1 MAAPWRCLLLCV
13 GRPGRVLSRAGGT
26 PPVAAGLFARSG
38 GTARAA
44 WARVVVPVAPAISAA
59 APRWAQV
66 TDVGIIRVVAPDR
79 VLAPVAPAEQ
89 PAFAAATLV
98 GRLRKRLKDAVQ
110 AVQVGHQ
117 ATAALR
123 RLAAARHL
131 AGTASV
137 GAASVGATPVRSG
150 PVRTPPVRTGPA
162 GTGPVRTTS
171 LSTTPV
177 GCGPVGTAPPE
188 TAPPAVAAFVWFW
201 LGCAVNDR
209 ARNDPAP
216 ARASLVIRIGRVLV
230 GRPGREPAP
239 RGLGRRAA
247 PPRIPAGRCCR
258 SAAPG
263 TLRSA

>member
-1 MAAPWRCLLLCV
+1 
-13 GRPGRVLSRAGGT
+13 
-26 PPVAAGLFARSG
+26 
-38 GTARAA
+38 
-44 WARVVVPVAPAISAA
+44 
-59 APRWAQV
+59 
-66 TDVGIIRVVAPDR
+66 VGIIRVVAPDR

-89 PAFAAATLV
+89 PAFAAAALV

-123 RLAAARHL
+123 RLAAARRL
-131 AGTASV
+131 A

-150 PVRTPPVRTGPA
+150 PVRTPPIRTGPA

-201 LGCAVNDR
+201 LGCAVNNR

-216 ARASLVIRIGRVLV
+216 AQPSLSIRIGRVLV

-239 RGLGRRAA
+239 RGLGRRAT

>member
-1 MAAPWRCLLLCV
+1 M
-13 GRPGRVLSRAGGT
+13 
-26 PPVAAGLFARSG
+26 
-38 GTARAA
+38 
-44 WARVVVPVAPAISAA
+44 
-59 APRWAQV
+59 
-66 TDVGIIRVVAPDR
+66 GIIRVVAPDR

-89 PAFAAATLV
+89 PAFAAAALV

-110 AVQVGHQ
+110 AVQVRHQ

-131 AGTASV
+131 AGTASA
-137 GAASVGATPVRSG
+137 GTASVGTASVGTA
-150 PVRTPPVRTGPA
+150 PVRTGPVRTGPA
-162 GTGPVRTTS
+162 GTAPVRTTS
-171 LSTTPV
+171 LSTTAV
-177 GCGPVGTAPPE
+177 SCGPVGTAPPE

-201 LGCAVNDR
+201 LGCAVNNR
-209 ARNDPAP
+209 ARNNPAP
-216 ARASLVIRIGRVLV
+216 VRACLAIRIGRVLV

-239 RGLGRRAA
+239 RGLDRRAA